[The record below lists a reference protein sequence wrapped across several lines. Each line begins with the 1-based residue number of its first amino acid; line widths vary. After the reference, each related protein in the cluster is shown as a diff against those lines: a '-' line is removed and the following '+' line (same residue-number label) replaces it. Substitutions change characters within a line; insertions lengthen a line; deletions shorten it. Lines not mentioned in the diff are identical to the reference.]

1 MKTRKFV
8 FFLAFA
14 GLTAGLF
21 AAIPDKGYGKPTDCR
36 VEPLVQSMWGQTT
49 ATGLSDGKRCYNYYV
64 TNQTDAAHDYVGCF
78 PVAVG
83 QIMRYWRCNCTNG
96 SVSVDCVVSN
106 GTGVVTNALTTFG
119 GPYAWDNMPLETHQ
133 TEPTDEQ
140 RQTIGRLMHDLAVAS
155 GSSFS
160 WEHTVASPLSVR
172 KCLLERV
179 GGFASAETV
188 VFNDGNCPYSIDLL
202 KRIALPNLDAG
213 APVVLS
219 FAYEGIEITH
229 AVVVDGYGY
238 DKDGRLMLHVNVG
251 AWGNGDG
258 WFYADEGVRAG
269 GYDYKEVSVCFFNM
283 FPTNRGSVVS
293 GRILDVS
300 RRVVGGATV
309 TAYSNE
315 TAVATCTTKA
325 NGTYAFVLPAGTYAI
340 GAELESEG
348 SVFSAQLPQSLTV
361 GPTESRQVTE
371 ESGEWNYRNEPE
383 YAPLIGN
390 VIADDLMLPGLY
402 SEQAEPP
409 TVSPNG
415 GKIAGVTEVTL
426 TCATTNAVIRYTLDG
441 SDPTTQSP
449 RYAAP
454 FTITD
459 GVTVKAVAFARN
471 MNPSAMTTAA
481 FTYENASKPV
491 GDDQTAPMMLVGT
504 NLMRKVDGY
513 CKYTRVDD
521 DPIVDKYIW
530 EFSGGNP
537 KYFTESHS
545 AWFRWT
551 APGSGTVRVTTE
563 ITGPS
568 EYGWFVNRD
577 NSWSLTDESGNPL
590 PENRPPQYGTCMV
603 AYYDEDDLPPVTGK
617 VVRVETGL
625 DENYDTVFRPEAVLE
640 FDVVQGK
647 TYLIQCEC
655 PYDLLDDYID
665 QWFYYY
671 YGPSYYFLFNS
682 PPDRGVDVSEYM
694 GEGWYIVPFQVEDA
708 CLNLSLT
715 ANLTVTPPAAAKMTV
730 PNMPHTTVRVLA
742 GDKEVQTSSGKLSLT
757 PNVNY
762 TITYTANDGYAFPD
776 EKTTWTAVVRDDTGA
791 DFSVADLEDYPSGG
805 PTAIGWRRPKTDSEV
820 VIRSALAADGFTG
833 AILSEVTSLAT
844 FDAFVKY
851 LGEKGV
857 KAPAALTDAQK
868 ANAYLCYRLGAASI
882 PTDELTS
889 EDVTITATE
898 AQTDG
903 SLALELQITG
913 VEPGETVPP
922 QVIEAVVSAA
932 GGDDLANLSKENVS
946 LTGVGT
952 ADGKV
957 KVTVSPKAANPG
969 SHPAKFFTRLEIL
982 K

>member
-8 FFLAFA
+8 FFLAFV

-21 AAIPDKGYGKPTDCR
+21 ADIPDKGYGKPTDCR

-202 KRIALPNLDAG
+202 KRIVLPNLDAG

-283 FPTNRGSVVS
+283 FPTNCGSVVS

-300 RRVVGGATV
+300 HRAVEGAAV
-309 TAYSNE
+309 TAYSNG

-340 GAELESEG
+340 RAEKRSG
-348 SVFSAQLPQSLTV
+348 NDVFSAELLQPLTV

-441 SDPTTQSP
+441 SDPTTQST

-454 FTITD
+454 FTISD

-471 MNPSAMTTAA
+471 MNPSAMTTAT
-481 FTYENASKPV
+481 FTYANTSKPV
-491 GDDQTAPMMLVGT
+491 GDDQDAPMMLVGT
-504 NLMRKVDGY
+504 NLTRKVDGY
-513 CKYTRVDD
+513 CKYTRTDN
-521 DPIVDKYIW
+521 DPIVDW
-530 EFSGGNP
+530 EYWEDCYSNNS
-537 KYFTESHS
+537 YVVESHS
-545 AWFRWT
+545 SWFRWT
-551 APGSGTVRVTTE
+551 APGRGTVQVKGE

-568 EYGWFVNRD
+568 ESGYFYDKDD
-577 NSWSLTDESGNPL
+577 NLL
-590 PENRPPQYGTCMV
+590 FENRSPQYGTSMV
-603 AYYDEDDLPPVTGK
+603 IYEVNDVGSVIKECVRAQSGSEPCFVTDEEGNVHRYVAETFLGVADMNFPV
-617 VVRVETGL
+617 E
-625 DENYDTVFRPEAVLE
+625 
-640 FDVVQGK
+640 QGK
-647 TYLIQCEC
+647 TYLIQCVC
-655 PYDLLDDYID
+655 PYHLEENYINQFYFGGPYIFLWD
-665 QWFYYY
+665 MTQYVGPFEDMGDGWF
-671 YGPSYYFLFNS
+671 
-682 PPDRGVDVSEYM
+682 V
-694 GEGWYIVPFQVEDA
+694 IPFKSNMA
-708 CLNLSLT
+708 FLNLSLT
-715 ANLTVTPPAAAKMTV
+715 ANLTVKPPAAARMTV
-730 PNMPHTTVRVLA
+730 PDMPHASVRVQA
-742 GDKEVQTSSGKLSLT
+742 NKAEVSNPSNGVQLQPG
-757 PNVNY
+757 VNY
-762 TITYTANDGYAFPD
+762 TITYTAKDGYAFSD

-791 DFSVADLEDYPSGG
+791 DFSVADLDDYPSGG

-868 ANAYLCYRLGAASI
+868 ANAYLCYRLGAEKI
-882 PTDELTS
+882 PTDALTS

-957 KVTVSPKAANPG
+957 KVTVSPKAASPD
-969 SHPAKFFTRLEIL
+969 SRPAKFFTRLEIL